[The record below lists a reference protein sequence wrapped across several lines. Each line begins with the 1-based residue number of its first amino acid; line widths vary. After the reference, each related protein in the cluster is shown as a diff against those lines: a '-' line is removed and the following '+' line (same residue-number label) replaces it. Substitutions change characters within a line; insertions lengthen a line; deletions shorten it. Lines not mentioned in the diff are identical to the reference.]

1 MIPLIRRMIFA
12 PYWLA
17 KRFTSKIFIE
27 EFSTSPKCS
36 FGSNARIRSGNYI
49 YGNIKMGRYSYI
61 SGPGCIVFDCEI
73 GNFCSIARQV
83 NIGLPDH
90 QVSFVSTSPFF
101 KPIDYNG
108 RQKHAPRIGND
119 VWIGANAIICR
130 GVTIGDGAVI
140 GAGAVVTKDVPP
152 YSISAGVPARHIRY
166 RFSPEEIRKL
176 EELKRYDWDDD
187 KLKKY
192 APLSGD
198 IKKFLNE
205 FENAK

>member
-1 MIPLIRRMIFA
+1 MITFIRRLILA

-27 EFSTSPKCS
+27 EFSTSPRCS
-36 FGSNARIRSGNYI
+36 FGKRARIRSGNYI
-49 YGNIKMGRYSYI
+49 YGNIKMGKYSYI
-61 SGPGCIVFDCEI
+61 SGPGCIVCDCEI

-83 NIGLPDH
+83 SIGLPDH

-101 KPIDYNG
+101 NPSGGKQKP
-108 RQKHAPRIGND
+108 APRIGND
-119 VWIGANAIICR
+119 VWIGAYAIICR

-166 RFSPEEIRKL
+166 RFSPEEIKKL
-176 EELKRYDWDDD
+176 EELKWYDWDDD

-192 APLSGD
+192 APLTGD

-205 FENAK
+205 LENVE

>member
-1 MIPLIRRMIFA
+1 MTRFIRSVVFA

-17 KRFTSKIFIE
+17 KRFTSKVFIE

-36 FGSNARIRSGNYI
+36 FGRHSRIRSGNYI

-83 NIGLPDH
+83 SIGLPDH
-90 QVSFVSTSPFF
+90 QISFVSTSPFF
-101 KPIDYNG
+101 KPAEAG
-108 RQKHAPRIGND
+108 EQKAAPRIGND

-152 YSISAGVPARHIRY
+152 YSISAGIPARHIRY
-166 RFSPEEIRKL
+166 RFAPEEIAQL
-176 EELKRYDWDDD
+176 ERLKWYDWDEG

-192 APLSGD
+192 APLTGD
-198 IKKFLNE
+198 IKIFLNE
-205 FENAK
+205 FHNIN